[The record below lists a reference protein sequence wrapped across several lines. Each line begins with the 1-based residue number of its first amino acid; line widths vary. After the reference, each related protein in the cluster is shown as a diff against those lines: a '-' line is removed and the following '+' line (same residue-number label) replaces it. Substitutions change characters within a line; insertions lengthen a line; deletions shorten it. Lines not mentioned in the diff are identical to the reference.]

1 MLPTLEVVTR
11 WTIEVDDE
19 VAERVA
25 GEAAERGVAPEQVAA
40 ELVASG
46 ALSASRRRQRF
57 AFIGMGD
64 SGPAGGDFGRRHREV
79 IRDSSADKSAR
90 EV

>member
-1 MLPTLEVVTR
+1 MTR

-19 VAERVA
+19 VAKRVA
-25 GEAAERGVAPEQVAA
+25 GVAADRGVTPEDVAA
-40 ELVASG
+40 ELVVSG
-46 ALSASRRRQRF
+46 ALTASWRRRRF

-64 SGPAGGDFGRRHREV
+64 SGSDGGEIGRRHREE
-79 IRDSSADKSAR
+79 IRDSLAHKSAR

>member
-1 MLPTLEVVTR
+1 MTR

-25 GEAAERGVAPEQVAA
+25 GQASERGVAPEQVAA
-40 ELVASG
+40 ELVTSG
-46 ALSASRRRQRF
+46 ALTASWRRRRF
-57 AFIGMGD
+57 AFAGMGD
-64 SGPAGGDFGRRHREV
+64 SGPRGGDIGRRHREA
-79 IRDSSADKSAR
+79 IAESLADKRAR

>member
-1 MLPTLEVVTR
+1 MTR
-11 WTIEVDDE
+11 WTIEVDDK

-40 ELVASG
+40 ELVASA
-46 ALSASRRRQRF
+46 ALSASWRRRRF
-57 AFIGMGD
+57 AFIAMGD
-64 SGPAGGDFGRRHREV
+64 SGPGGGDIGRRHREV
-79 IRDSSADKSAR
+79 IRDSAAHKRAA

>member
-1 MLPTLEVVTR
+1 MTR
-11 WTIEVDDE
+11 WTIEIDHD
-19 VAERVA
+19 VAEQVA

-46 ALSASRRRQRF
+46 ALTASWRRRRF

-64 SGPAGGDFGRRHREV
+64 SGPAGGDIGRRHREV
-79 IRDSSADKSAR
+79 IRDSQANKSTR
-90 EV
+90 EM